1 MSQHKKQGTIFLS
14 DLNAAAHSQSSGM
27 SAEER
32 AGLMNTLKNKLQ
44 SLAGQR
50 DDVLESL
57 NPNVRKRVEIL
68 REIQKEHNGIEAK
81 YFVERAELDAKYQ
94 KLYEPLYTKRFE
106 IVNGSTELDGASS
119 KHNVEEKGV
128 PDFWLNAMKRNE
140 LLSDEI
146 QERDEAALK
155 YLKDIKYSKI
165 QSSDF
170 PDGFKLDF
178 FFDTNPFFK
187 NSVLTKTYHVVDDDE
202 LNLVVG
208 TEIEWFP
215 GKILTQKLLKKKIKQ
230 GSKNTKPIIKT
241 EKCESFFNFFKHR
254 KRPSGDEYIDVQ
266 LQDEMEQDFDIG
278 SIFRDEIIPH
288 AVSWFTGEAI
298 PEIEFNSSNDGEEDD
313 EQNTDDQEESDG
325 AQ

>member
-1 MSQHKKQGTIFLS
+1 M
-14 DLNAAAHSQSSGM
+14 
-27 SAEER
+27 
-32 AGLMNTLKNKLQ
+32 
-44 SLAGQR
+44 
-50 DDVLESL
+50 
-57 NPNVRKRVEIL
+57 
-68 REIQKEHNGIEAK
+68 
-81 YFVERAELDAKYQ
+81 ERAELDAKYQ